1 MVVWHCRKYLDTQ
14 YLLFLG
20 IAYLFVAGIDS
31 LHTLTYKGMGV
42 FQSQDPNIPTQLWI
56 SARYLQSLSLLIA
69 PFFLRRNWRPAVLF
83 GGYFLVT
90 SAIVTSIF
98 YWHVFPDCFIEGV
111 GLTPFK
117 KVSEYLICFIL
128 LASVFLLIIKRQAFE
143 KKVLNLLVCS
153 ILLTMVSELAFTFYV
168 SVFGLSN
175 LLGHYFKILSSYLIY
190 KAVIETGLVNPYDLL
205 FRDLQVSEKK
215 FRIAFEEAKDAIVWA
230 NAETGRIVNCNKA
243 AEALFGKD
251 REEVTGQHMTSFYP
265 SAKADY
271 YACRFRD
278 HVGRKEADE
287 EAEIITKGGQIIPV
301 RLTASVTNLGG
312 EPVIQVIFRDISERR
327 KMERDLQ
334 QSHDLLE
341 RRVEERTQELKVA
354 HAQLLHAEKLSAA
367 GKLTASIA
375 HELNNP
381 LFGIRNV
388 LAGIKRRAALEKED
402 EELVA
407 IALQECDRIKYMIQ
421 DLQNFNRPTSGVMAP
436 VDIHQAI
443 ESILLLLKK
452 ELKNKK
458 IWIERKYAENL
469 PIIRAVSD
477 QLKQV
482 IINLLMNAAHAM
494 KDTGGTITITTAI
507 LSDDM
512 VGIQV
517 RDTGTGIDSHN
528 LRRIFEPFF
537 TTKPET
543 EGTGLGLSVS
553 HGIIKRH
560 GGRMK
565 VESEVGKGSAFTVLL
580 PVGGKHGEQKVA

>member
-1 MVVWHCRKYLDTQ
+1 
-14 YLLFLG
+14 
-20 IAYLFVAGIDS
+20 
-31 LHTLTYKGMGV
+31 
-42 FQSQDPNIPTQLWI
+42 
-56 SARYLQSLSLLIA
+56 
-69 PFFLRRNWRPAVLF
+69 
-83 GGYFLVT
+83 
-90 SAIVTSIF
+90 
-98 YWHVFPDCFIEGV
+98 
-111 GLTPFK
+111 
-117 KVSEYLICFIL
+117 
-128 LASVFLLIIKRQAFE
+128 
-143 KKVLNLLVCS
+143 
-153 ILLTMVSELAFTFYV
+153 
-168 SVFGLSN
+168 
-175 LLGHYFKILSSYLIY
+175 
-190 KAVIETGLVNPYDLL
+190 
-205 FRDLQVSEKK
+205 
-215 FRIAFEEAKDAIVWA
+215 
-230 NAETGRIVNCNKA
+230 
-243 AEALFGKD
+243 
-251 REEVTGQHMTSFYP
+251 
-265 SAKADY
+265 
-271 YACRFRD
+271 
-278 HVGRKEADE
+278 
-287 EAEIITKGGQIIPV
+287 
-301 RLTASVTNLGG
+301 
-312 EPVIQVIFRDISERR
+312 
-327 KMERDLQ
+327 
-334 QSHDLLE
+334 
-341 RRVEERTQELKVA
+341 
-354 HAQLLHAEKLSAA
+354 
-367 GKLTASIA
+367 
-375 HELNNP
+375 
-381 LFGIRNV
+381 
-388 LAGIKRRAALEKED
+388 
-402 EELVA
+402 
-407 IALQECDRIKYMIQ
+407 MIQ